1 MESEI
6 LIINTYFVILVF
18 TIEISE
24 YFNISK
30 FGFSFLIKISIFFF
44 LCTYRK
50 PPNKLHYIILIFFS
64 T

>member
-30 FGFSFLIKISIFFF
+30 FGFSFLIKISIFFSYAHIGNH
-44 LCTYRK
+44 LI
-50 PPNKLHYIILIFFS
+50 NYIIS
-64 T
+64 Y